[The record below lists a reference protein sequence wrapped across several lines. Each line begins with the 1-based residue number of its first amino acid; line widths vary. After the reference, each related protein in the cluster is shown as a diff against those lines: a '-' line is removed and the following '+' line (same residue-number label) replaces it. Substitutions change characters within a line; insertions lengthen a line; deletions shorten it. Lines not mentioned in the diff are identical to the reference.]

1 MLHALQHP
9 SALCPV
15 PVYHGSTRRIAAKAR
30 EKALIWR
37 ASVSCS
43 CTAVATAATAATAMA
58 PGHHEA
64 VEAPKALEVA
74 WLPPNSAWPQA
85 PGHHGSIVKDTTHHY
100 PRVDIEASPSVM
112 DLVETVAASSTCPSN
127 HVSSLFTD
135 TPRVAEVGSW
145 PSRYDMPPV
154 QALGPLGV
162 PTLRLTGTAIIYGS
176 SPSSPPPPP
185 RGAKKRRFA
194 STTCSPASAQ
204 GDSSIVRIGTP
215 ASLFMARKNCLSQSS
230 SLLLRPRLHGQVKLA
245 GDAKPAVP
253 FIHALNRERRGP
265 SGRGGGEP
273 RRRSPTKPCSSSRC
287 PPDLSKNLRGRVPL
301 CPRLHLRPQGP
312 GAGTIVHAL
321 RTRMEQAIVHQKP
334 LGRLQSKNAT
344 SAGRCREPNQG
355 AGASSRR
362 SCAFCRRS
370 HCLPGSTSC
379 VITCG

>member
-185 RGAKKRRFA
+185 AGGKEAALRLHDLQPCKRPGRLLDCEDRHARQPVYGKEKLPQPKLIFASEAEAAWAGKARRRRKASRPLHPRPQQRKKRAKREGRGRA
-194 STTCSPASAQ
+194 STTEPHKAVQLKSMSSRSFEKPQRPGAAVPAAAPQAS
-204 GDSSIVRIGTP
+204 GSWGRDDSSRPPYPHG
-215 ASLFMARKNCLSQSS
+215 AS
-230 SLLLRPRLHGQVKLA
+230 
-245 GDAKPAVP
+245 D
-253 FIHALNRERRGP
+253 
-265 SGRGGGEP
+265 
-273 RRRSPTKPCSSSRC
+273 C
-287 PPDLSKNLRGRVPL
+287 PP
-301 CPRLHLRPQGP
+301 
-312 GAGTIVHAL
+312 
-321 RTRMEQAIVHQKP
+321 E
-334 LGRLQSKNAT
+334 T
-344 SAGRCREPNQG
+344 SWAPSVKERHECREMQG
-355 AGASSRR
+355 AEPGGWGLLAEVL
-362 SCAFCRRS
+362 
-370 HCLPGSTSC
+370 CLLPP
-379 VITCG
+379 